1 MPRTS
6 RIIIWTLVS
15 FLAVIAAFIIFI
27 LVFDW
32 NRARP
37 WINQRVSES
46 TGRQFAIQGDLKL
59 AWHKPDTPQSGWSNW
74 VPWPRLSAQDIV
86 LGNPDWLSDPAQMA
100 SIRQVT
106 FTLNPLPLLSHKIV
120 LPVLEIDTPQVFLLR
135 DKDARNNWTFKSSD
149 PSAWDLELQK
159 LILKTGT
166 LQFKDALQ
174 KVDIRADID
183 TLDPDKEK
191 LYGIGWTV
199 KGTFNNATVSG
210 GGKAGAV
217 LALQNENTPY
227 PLEADI
233 RVGQTRIAAKGT
245 LTKPQQ
251 LAALDFR
258 LSLSGN
264 SMAHLYPL
272 TGVLLPQTP
281 PFATEGHLIGKLGKD
296 QSDWIYEKFT
306 GKVGSSDI
314 GGTLEYQS
322 KQPRPLLKGEVV
334 SNLLRFEDLAPLIG
348 ADSNASKA
356 QRGAEERQP
365 GNKVLPVKEF
375 DTSSWGSL
383 DADVKL
389 TGRKIVKE
397 KNLPISDLHAEL
409 HLQDKVLSLTPLNF
423 GMAGGNLVS
432 NIRLD
437 GRESKMKSEIKASAR
452 RIKIDKLFPNLDAS
466 QTSFGEIN
474 GDASLS
480 ATGNSVAAMLGS
492 SNGELKSLINHGA
505 ISKLLLEEMGLNIGN
520 IVVSKLF
527 GDKQVKLNCM
537 ASDFSVTNGLMQA
550 RTFTLDTED
559 ALIHI
564 SGNVNLATEQLGLTI
579 NPKSKGLRIISL
591 RSPLYVTGPFKDPNI
606 SVDKGVLALKA
617 GGAVLLGVVA
627 PVAAILPLINL
638 SGDQQTDCANLLNE
652 VKKQP
657 VAPPPGR
664 TYKGSTAKAPK

>member
-59 AWHKPDTPQSGWSNW
+59 AWHQPDAPQSGWANW
-74 VPWPRLSAQDIV
+74 VPWPRLTAQDIV
-86 LGNPDWLSDPAQMA
+86 LGNPDWLNEPAQMA
-100 SIRQVT
+100 AIKQVT
-106 FTLNPLPLLSHKIV
+106 FTLNPLPLLAHKIV

-149 PSAWDLELQK
+149 PSAWDFELQK

-183 TLDPDKEK
+183 TLDPAKEK

-199 KGTFNNATVSG
+199 KGTFNNAPVSG

-217 LALQNENTPY
+217 LALQNEKTPY
-227 PLEADI
+227 PLEADV

-296 QSDWIYEKFT
+296 QSDWIYEKFS
-306 GKVGSSDI
+306 GKVGSSDV

-348 ADSNASKA
+348 A
-356 QRGAEERQP
+356 E
-365 GNKVLPVKEF
+365 V
-375 DTSSWGSL
+375 GS
-383 DADVKL
+383 
-389 TGRKIVKE
+389 
-397 KNLPISDLHAEL
+397 
-409 HLQDKVLSLTPLNF
+409 
-423 GMAGGNLVS
+423 
-432 NIRLD
+432 
-437 GRESKMKSEIKASAR
+437 
-452 RIKIDKLFPNLDAS
+452 
-466 QTSFGEIN
+466 
-474 GDASLS
+474 
-480 ATGNSVAAMLGS
+480 
-492 SNGELKSLINHGA
+492 
-505 ISKLLLEEMGLNIGN
+505 
-520 IVVSKLF
+520 
-527 GDKQVKLNCM
+527 
-537 ASDFSVTNGLMQA
+537 
-550 RTFTLDTED
+550 
-559 ALIHI
+559 
-564 SGNVNLATEQLGLTI
+564 
-579 NPKSKGLRIISL
+579 
-591 RSPLYVTGPFKDPNI
+591 
-606 SVDKGVLALKA
+606 
-617 GGAVLLGVVA
+617 
-627 PVAAILPLINL
+627 
-638 SGDQQTDCANLLNE
+638 
-652 VKKQP
+652 
-657 VAPPPGR
+657 
-664 TYKGSTAKAPK
+664 